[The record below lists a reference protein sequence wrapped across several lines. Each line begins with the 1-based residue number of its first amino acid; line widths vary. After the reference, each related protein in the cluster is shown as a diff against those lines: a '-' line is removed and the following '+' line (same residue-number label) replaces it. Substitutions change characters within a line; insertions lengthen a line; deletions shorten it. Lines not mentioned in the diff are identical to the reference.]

1 MFYTMTV
8 FAKLEEKGS
17 QVNKHIRTDQEHWGL
32 TDSQVSSTDPLGASV
47 R

>member
-1 MFYTMTV
+1 MTI

-17 QVNKHIRTDQEHWGL
+17 QVNKHIHTDLGHWGL
-32 TDSQVSSTDPLGASV
+32 TDSRVSSTDPLAASV